1 MKAHHSVEFLGG
13 AGTVTGSMH
22 LVHTGQQRVLLDCG
36 LLQGLKDLRL
46 RNWSERVPDCATLD
60 AVVLSHAH
68 LDHTGYLPRLAAAGF
83 RGPVYCTAATADLLN
98 IMLPD
103 AAHLQEEQA
112 EHANFMGF
120 AKHKPALPL
129 YTASDALEAL
139 DRLVPRSYGQDF
151 PVADGVTAHFRRAGH
166 ILGSATVDLELD
178 GKQPSR
184 LVFSGDL
191 GRPHQPILRGPEPVP
206 QADVLLLESTYGN
219 RRHAGDA
226 AQQLADIVTETAR
239 RGGVLVIPAFAV
251 GRTQSVVWLLRELEE
266 EGRIPA
272 LPTYVDSPLAIDAT
286 EIYLRHP
293 EDHDLGME
301 TLLDHGHHPL
311 RTRQYHLARTRDE
324 SRALND
330 LTGPFI
336 IVSAS
341 GMATGGRVLHHLKL
355 RLPEARTTV
364 LLVGFQAAGTR
375 GRALQEGA
383 KTLRMLGAEVPVRA
397 RIESLDG
404 LSAHADQQDLLDW
417 LGHLER
423 PPHRVWLVHGEE
435 ENAGALAQVIRER
448 LVWPVGIAEDRATVS
463 VDA

>member
-1 MKAHHSVEFLGG
+1 VKAHHSVEFLGG

-226 AQQLADIVTETAR
+226 AQQLADIAPR
-239 RGGVLVIPAFAV
+239 PR
-251 GRTQSVVWLLRELEE
+251 
-266 EGRIPA
+266 
-272 LPTYVDSPLAIDAT
+272 
-286 EIYLRHP
+286 
-293 EDHDLGME
+293 
-301 TLLDHGHHPL
+301 
-311 RTRQYHLARTRDE
+311 
-324 SRALND
+324 
-330 LTGPFI
+330 
-336 IVSAS
+336 
-341 GMATGGRVLHHLKL
+341 
-355 RLPEARTTV
+355 
-364 LLVGFQAAGTR
+364 
-375 GRALQEGA
+375 EGA
-383 KTLRMLGAEVPVRA
+383 GC
-397 RIESLDG
+397 
-404 LSAHADQQDLLDW
+404 W
-417 LGHLER
+417 
-423 PPHRVWLVHGEE
+423 
-435 ENAGALAQVIRER
+435 
-448 LVWPVGIAEDRATVS
+448 
-463 VDA
+463 